1 MDIIVAS
8 NNENKIREI
17 KEIFKDKDVNIK
29 SLKEINYVSD
39 IEENGTTFEENSY
52 IKAKTIYDL
61 YHLPV
66 IADDSGLSVDAL
78 GGEPGVYSHRY
89 AGDNCDDKANNIKL
103 INNLKQIDNR
113 NAHFV
118 CVITYIKSSGEK
130 IVSRGEVHGLI
141 IDEPKGE
148 NGFGYDPYFYIPLLN
163 KTMAELTLEEKNKI
177 SHRSKALNKLKELI

>member
-8 NNENKIREI
+8 NNKNKIREI

-29 SLKEINYVSD
+29 SLKDINYVSD

-52 IKAKTIYDL
+52 IKAKTIYGL
-61 YHLPV
+61 YHCPV

-78 GGEPGVYSHRY
+78 EGAPGVYSHRY
-89 AGDNCDDKANNIKL
+89 AGDNCDDHANNLKL
-103 INNLKQIDNR
+103 INNLKGIDNR
-113 NAHFV
+113 KAHFV
-118 CVITYIKSSGEK
+118 CVITYIKASGEK

-141 IDEPKGE
+141 IDEPRGE
-148 NGFGYDPYFYIPLLN
+148 NGFGYDPYFYIPTLD
-163 KTMAELTLEEKNKI
+163 KTMAELKLEEKNKI